1 LRCPTPQSG
10 RRRSHGC
17 VWRKGRFA
25 AVFCL
30 LGAQAKA
37 MRAAV
42 QGRSLLRQ
50 EQVVVGACRPA
61 AGQPPVKA
69 IFRWAPACMHQRRGR
84 FGTPRTH
91 TQTQAD
97 GVLGAAKVQ
106 AAVGATR
113 RDAVATGC
121 QCRLEIGVAS
131 PLFPWPQATAPLPTL
146 ITTHARRPPSFPI
159 LFHQAAARTCATRIR
174 RGKGGRFGAEN
185 PVAGDRT
192 VVVRHGKV

>member
-1 LRCPTPQSG
+1 MRCPTPQSG

-113 RDAVATGC
+113 RGGHRLPVPAGDRSSQPSLPLATGN
-121 QCRLEIGVAS
+121 GA
-131 PLFPWPQATAPLPTL
+131 APDFNY
-146 ITTHARRPPSFPI
+146 H
-159 LFHQAAARTCATRIR
+159 TCATPTQFPYSISPSGRTHMRDADPAGQGRKVR
-174 RGKGGRFGAEN
+174 R
-185 PVAGDRT
+185 
-192 VVVRHGKV
+192 